1 MPNPKKKAAP
11 RKISNTTIGKGF
23 KDNIGRLAKTISKG
37 KRNED
42 ETRRWIIDILKDALG
57 YTEDDIETEC
67 AVLGKKADIV
77 LMDGKDVLFV
87 IECKSANIQI
97 KQSAINQAC
106 NYALALN
113 CEWAVVTNGQA
124 WGLYHVEHGVNNSP
138 EIIEL
143 FSIELLDDDGV
154 SKNDITCLSLLTKKS
169 ILDGATEEWFHYV
182 RLYNAKSFYNAIMSK
197 SAISAISKELQK
209 QYDKKYGILFDDITN
224 DDIKEELETWIGYMN
239 DD

>member
-1 MPNPKKKAAP
+1 MVAPKKTAP
-11 RKISNTTIGKGF
+11 RKISNATIGKGF

-42 ETRRWIIDILKDALG
+42 ETRRWIIDVLKDALG

-77 LMDGKDVLFV
+77 LMDGKDVLLV

-97 KQSAINQAC
+97 KQAAINQAA
-106 NYALALN
+106 NYALALS

-124 WGLYHVEHGVNNSP
+124 WNLYHVEHGENNSP

-143 FSIELLDDDGV
+143 FSIELLDEDGV
-154 SKNDITCLSLLTKKS
+154 SKDDIDCLSLLTKKS
-169 ILDGATEEWFHYV
+169 ILSGSTDEWFHNSRIV
-182 RLYNAKSFYNAIMSK
+182 EPNRLYRAILSKPVINAIT
-197 SAISAISKELQK
+197 KELIK
-209 QYDKKYGILFDDITN
+209 DYKKDYNVVFESLDD
-224 DDIKEELETWIGYMN
+224 DYIKELISIWIESMN
-239 DD
+239 DE